1 LIVSG
6 TRRKPGRLGLYV
18 EGYRACLLEL
28 GYSPLSVTRSLTA
41 LGHLGRWM
49 EREDVVVD
57 QLDADAVMAFL
68 AAHVKDRGRL
78 PTAGVWPLLDYLR
91 AESVVAPESAGLLS
105 ALDRLI
111 ADYRAWLLGER
122 ELAPAT
128 VRGHAELAR
137 RFLAQRISPD
147 GKFDVQH
154 LTAADVTAFLLGEC
168 ARVKPASAGC
178 YANRLRSLLRFLCLR
193 GLTEPGLARS
203 VPSVARWREAGIPQV
218 PSRPEVERLLGSCD
232 RSRRV
237 GARDFAIL
245 ILLARLGLRAVEV
258 SRLELDDLRWR
269 AGEIEVDGKGHER
282 DRLPLP
288 SDVGQALVDHLT
300 RRGHSAHRRVFLT
313 VHAPTRPLEAS
324 GVRTVVRDAC
334 RRAGIDPVA
343 AHRLRHALASE
354 LLREGASL
362 IDVAQILRHKHLE
375 STAIYAKV
383 DLARLRQAAQPWPG
397 VPR

>member
-1 LIVSG
+1 MSG
-6 TRRKPGRLGLYV
+6 TRRKPARLGRYV
-18 EGYRACLLEL
+18 EGYRARLLDL

-49 EREDVVVD
+49 EREELDVN
-57 QLDADAVMAFL
+57 QLNGDAVTAFL

-78 PTAGVWPLLDYLR
+78 PTAGVLPLVDYLR
-91 AESVVAPESAGLLS
+91 AAGVLGPEPAQPQS

-137 RFLAQRISPD
+137 RFLADRISPD
-147 GKFDVQH
+147 GKLDMKH
-154 LTAADVTAFLLGEC
+154 TTGADVTGFLLGEC
-168 ARVKPASAGC
+168 ARVKPGSAGC
-178 YANRLRSLLRFLCLR
+178 YANRLRSLLRFLSLR
-193 GLTEPGLARS
+193 GLTESQLARS
-203 VPSVARWREAGIPQV
+203 VPSVARWREAGIPQG
-218 PSRPEVERLLGSCD
+218 PSRPQIERLLESCD
-232 RSRRV
+232 RSTRV

-245 ILLARLGLRAVEV
+245 ILLARLGLRTVEV
-258 SRLELDDLRWR
+258 SRLELDDLHWR
-269 AGEIEVDGKGHER
+269 SGEIEVDGKGHER
-282 DRLPLP
+282 NRLPLP
-288 SDVGQALVDHLT
+288 SDVGQALVEHLK
-300 RRGHSAHRRVFLT
+300 RRGRSAHRRVFLT
-313 VHAPTRPLEAS
+313 VHAPTRPLERS

-334 RRAGIDPVA
+334 RRAGVERVA

-362 IDVAQILRHKHLE
+362 TEIGQVLRHKHLE

-397 VPR
+397 AAR

>member
-1 LIVSG
+1 VSG
-6 TRRKPGRLGLYV
+6 TRRKPGRLGPYV
-18 EGYRACLLEL
+18 EGYRARLLEL

-49 EREDVVVD
+49 EREGVDVD

-78 PTAGVWPLLDYLR
+78 PTAGVLPLLDYLR
-91 AESVVAPESAGLLS
+91 AEGVVAPESAALLS
-105 ALDRLI
+105 ALDRVI
-111 ADYRAWLLGER
+111 ADYRAWLVGER

-137 RFLAQRISPD
+137 RFLTGRVSPD
-147 GKFDVQH
+147 GKLDIGH
-154 LTAADVTAFLLGEC
+154 LTGADLTAFLLGEC
-168 ARVKPASAGC
+168 ARVKPGSAGC
-178 YANRLRSLLRFLCLR
+178 YANRLRSLLRFLSLH
-193 GLTEPGLARS
+193 GLTDPQLARS

-232 RSRRV
+232 RSSRV

-245 ILLARLGLRAVEV
+245 MLLARLGLRAVEV
-258 SRLELDDLRWR
+258 SRIELGDLHWR

-282 DRLPLP
+282 ARLPLP
-288 SDVGQALVDHLT
+288 SDVGEALVDHL
-300 RRGHSAHRRVFLT
+300 RLRGHSAHSPVFLT
-313 VHAPTRPLEAS
+313 VRAPTRPIESS
-324 GVRTVVRDAC
+324 GVRSVVRDAC
-334 RRAGIDPVA
+334 RRAGLEGVA
-343 AHRLRHALASE
+343 AHRLRHALASD

-362 IDVAQILRHKHLE
+362 IDIGQVLRHKHLE

-397 VPR
+397 AA

>member
-1 LIVSG
+1 
-6 TRRKPGRLGLYV
+6 V
-18 EGYRACLLEL
+18 EGYGARLLKL

-49 EREDVVVD
+49 ERENVDVD
-57 QLDADAVMAFL
+57 QLDAAAVMAFL
-68 AAHVKDRGRL
+68 AAHVKDRGRR
-78 PTAGVWPLLDYLR
+78 PTAGVLPLLDYLR
-91 AESVVAPESAGLLS
+91 AEGVVAPKPAEPRTQ
-105 ALDRLI
+105 LDRLI

-137 RFLAQRISPD
+137 RFLAERISAD
-147 GKFDVQH
+147 GELEMRH
-154 LTAADVTAFLLGEC
+154 LTGAEVTAFLLGEC
-168 ARVKPASAGC
+168 ARVKPGSAGC
-178 YANRLRSLLRFLCLR
+178 YANRLRSLLGFLSLR
-193 GLTEPGLARS
+193 GHTEPGLARS
-203 VPSVARWREAGIPQV
+203 VPSVARWREAGVPPV
-218 PSRPEVERLLGSCD
+218 PSRPQIERLLGSCD
-232 RSRRV
+232 RSSHV

-288 SDVGQALVDHLT
+288 SDVGQALVDHLKL
-300 RRGHSAHRRVFLT
+300 RGRSAGRRVFLT
-313 VHAPTRPLEAS
+313 AHAPTRPLEPS
-324 GVRTVVRDAC
+324 GVRSVVRDAC
-334 RRAGIDPVA
+334 RRAGIEPVA

-354 LLREGASL
+354 LLGEGASL
-362 IDVAQILRHKHLE
+362 IDIGQVLRHKHLE

-397 VPR
+397 AAR